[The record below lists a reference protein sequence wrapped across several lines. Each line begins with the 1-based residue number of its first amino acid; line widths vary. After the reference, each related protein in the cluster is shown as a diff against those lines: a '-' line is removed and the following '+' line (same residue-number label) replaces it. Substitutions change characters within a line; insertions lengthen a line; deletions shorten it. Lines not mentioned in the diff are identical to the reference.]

1 MLSATQVDLNYRYMH
16 RWSCWISILMYGIT
30 ISLEMATGC
39 VGAGE
44 VLVVSVSVPIPA
56 LILETYFPSQL
67 RST

>member
-1 MLSATQVDLNYRYMH
+1 
-16 RWSCWISILMYGIT
+16 MYGIT

-44 VLVVSVSVPIPA
+44 VLVVSISVSVSIPIPV